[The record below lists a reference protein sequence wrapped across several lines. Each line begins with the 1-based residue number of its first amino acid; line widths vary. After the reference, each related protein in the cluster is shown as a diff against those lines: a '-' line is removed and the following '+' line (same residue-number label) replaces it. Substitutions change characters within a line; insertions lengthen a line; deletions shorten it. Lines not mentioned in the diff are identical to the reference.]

1 MADIAVVWDQ
11 GCGSLQLNGA
21 DLLTDNSL
29 LTAVIIS
36 LFTDRRALD
45 SDEIPDGTR
54 DRRGWWGDSFRE
66 RPVGSRLW
74 LLSREKTLSSVVC
87 RAQAYADEALAWLH
101 KSGAATSVVCHA
113 MRVGHARLSL
123 SVKIT
128 LPDGSRHPMIFYAD
142 MKGE

>member
-87 RAQAYADEALAWLH
+87 
-101 KSGAATSVVCHA
+101 HA